1 MNFRSKL
8 ILIVLLLSLLVSL
21 FAFGGAAIAA
31 EQQQQAQFVAPILVA
46 NTSFLNI
53 RTGPGAQYTV
63 LVTVTGGTEL
73 PVLGVANDQ
82 VWYLV
87 STVAGVGWVNLE
99 FTLPR
104 GDFRNVPLVDFN
116 DENIP
121 LVIAYPTPATV
132 ALPSGQGGG
141 SAQVVIVPSTTTV
154 QQGAAPVIVV
164 PAGQGG
170 GVPVVTAP
178 VTTTTTVFATEEA
191 GPLNT
196 TRAALIVQSTNVKRD
211 PSIDSGAVG
220 NIFRDD
226 AKDYAV
232 LGRVLDSGSIPWVK
246 LFVPGMGEGWV
257 EEGKITYRLSG
268 ALGSVVIIDS
278 ENVALLDSPNG
289 SNRGLPLLQRG
300 IEGYLRNI
308 SPDGQFIQLEL
319 LGGLTGW
326 VPTQLTIARTGTPT
340 DGLFQI
346 YKDSGIVI
354 PPAAPAATTTTTVVV
369 QPVTTNT
376 TSGVIIAAQ
385 TVPQGVVLATPVP
398 VITTGAAL
406 EGAIVIV
413 NTSFL
418 NVRSGPGAQY
428 TEVTTLRGGTE
439 LPVLGV
445 TGDNVWFLVRGD
457 FGQGWV
463 NSEFVIFRGN
473 RDNVPVIP
481 NAYEI
486 GGELTIPTAA
496 VPAAITL
503 YAAPG
508 TNFGVVG
515 TLLGPTEVQIVARTA
530 NFEWVQLNT
539 SLGFGWVP
547 ASQIF
552 VRGDATLIPI
562 VG

>member
-1 MNFRSKL
+1 MKFQSK
-8 ILIVLLLSLLVSL
+8 IVFIVLLFSVVIGI
-21 FAFGGAAIAA
+21 FAFSGVALAA
-31 EQQQQAQFVAPILVA
+31 ERQQQAQFVAPILVA

-87 STVAGVGWVNLE
+87 STVAGAGWVNLE

-104 GDFRNVPLVDFN
+104 GDFRNVPLIDFN
-116 DENIP
+116 AENIP

-141 SAQVVIVPSTTTV
+141 SAQIVIVPSTGNV
-154 QQGAAPVIVV
+154 HQGAAPVSVI

-170 GVPVVTAP
+170 GAVFTAP
-178 VTTTTTVFATEEA
+178 VTTSTTTTAPTTTFATAEA

-196 TRAALIVQSTNVKRD
+196 TRAALIVDSTNVKRE
-211 PSIDSGAVG
+211 PNIDAGAIG

-226 AKDYAV
+226 SKDYAV
-232 LGRVLDSGSIPWVK
+232 LDRTRDRGSITWVK
-246 LFVPGMGEGWV
+246 LFVPGLGEGWV
-257 EEGKITYRLSG
+257 EEGKIVYRLSG
-268 ALGSVVIIDS
+268 ALGTVVIVDAD
-278 ENVALLDSPNG
+278 NVALLDSPNG
-289 SNRGLPLLQRG
+289 SNRNLPLLQRG
-300 IEGYLRNI
+300 IEGYIRNI

-326 VPTQLTIARTGTPT
+326 VPTQLTKGRTGTPT
-340 DGLFQI
+340 DGLYEI
-346 YKDSGIVI
+346 YKDAGIAI
-354 PPAAPAATTTTTVVV
+354 PAAATGATTATTVIA
-369 QPVTTNT
+369 QPVTTN
-376 TSGVIIAAQ
+376 GVITVQ
-385 TVPQGVVLATPVP
+385 TTTGQQIVVATPVP
-398 VITTGAAL
+398 QVAL
-406 EGAIVIV
+406 EGAIVIT

-418 NVRSGPGAQY
+418 NIRSGPGAQY

-439 LPVLGV
+439 LAVLGV
-445 TGDNVWFLVRGD
+445 TGDGVWFFVRGD

-463 NSEFVIFRGN
+463 NSEFVIFRGD
-473 RDNVPVIP
+473 RDNVPIIP

-486 GGELTIPTAA
+486 GGTVSTPVAA

-515 TLLGPTEVQIVARTA
+515 TPDCCAHCQ
-530 NFEWVQLNT
+530 F
-539 SLGFGWVP
+539 
-547 ASQIF
+547 
-552 VRGDATLIPI
+552 
-562 VG
+562 